1 VGGIFITGTDTGVGK
16 TVATAA
22 LGLALRARG
31 VDVGVMKP
39 IETGAPLVNGRRVGE
54 DAETLRRLIAP
65 NDSIEDVNPYALTL
79 PAAPSAAAKAE
90 GVLIDLGVI
99 REAHARLDARHEI
112 VLIEGAGGLLVPIDA
127 KTMMA
132 DLALSLGAPLVVVA
146 RMRLGTINHT
156 LLTLREAERR
166 GLPVLGVV
174 LNAWDP
180 TGEPL
185 SDADARNLDALKER
199 LEVPVLAELPAV
211 DIGPPA
217 TWIPATLAPLVG
229 GFGNADEIARRI
241 ALPASIDRSR
251 PV

>member
-1 VGGIFITGTDTGVGK
+1 MRAIFVTGTDTGVGK

-22 LGLALRARG
+22 LGLALRERG

-39 IETGAPLVNGRRVGE
+39 IETGAPLRGARRVGE
-54 DAETLRRLIAP
+54 DAETLRRLLAP
-65 NDSIEDVNPYALTL
+65 DDPIEDVNPVALAL
-79 PAAPSAAAKAE
+79 PAAPSAAAKHE
-90 GVLIDLGVI
+90 GASIDLAAI
-99 REAHARLDARHEI
+99 RAAFDRLSVRHEV
-112 VLIEGAGGLLVPIDA
+112 VLVEGAGGLLVPIDA
-127 KTMMA
+127 KTTMA

-156 LLTLREAERR
+156 LLTLREAARSGPR
-166 GLPVLGVV
+166 VLGVV
-174 LNAWDP
+174 LNGWDP
-180 TGEPL
+180 SGEPL
-185 SDADARNLDALKER
+185 SEADERNLEELRER

-217 TWIPATLAPLVG
+217 TWIPTTFSPLIG
-229 GFGNADEIARRI
+229 GFGNAGEIARRI